1 MKAIL
6 LTVSIVWLLFG
17 ELTENKKNKIWSS
30 NNLLER
36 TKKKK
41 TNKQKT
47 KKKTKQKKKKKKKNK
62 QKKKKNNKK
71 KYNTMAW

>member
-41 TNKQKT
+41 
-47 KKKTKQKKKKKKKNK
+47 KKKKKKTN
-62 QKKKKNNKK
+62 KKKQQE